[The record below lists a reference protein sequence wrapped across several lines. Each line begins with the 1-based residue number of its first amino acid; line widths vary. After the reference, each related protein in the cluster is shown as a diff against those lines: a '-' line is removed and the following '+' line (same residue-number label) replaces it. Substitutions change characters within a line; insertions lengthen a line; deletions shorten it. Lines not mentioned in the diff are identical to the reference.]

1 MYKNFL
7 FLSVAFISTSIL
19 AKEVTGELV
28 VKGIVKN
35 PTCIVDA
42 PAEEV
47 SLGSYTPRQLINGS
61 VNEVSVS
68 VGVDCGESYK
78 NGEFRGIYLNLTPLP
93 SSPPVGSTM
102 PSTMQTNLQGVGVKL
117 AWDYNF
123 GKLEFGQNINGISN
137 NTGVFNINLKSKL
150 VAIGSGDESTIE
162 RGTAKAGM
170 VISLSYF

>member
-19 AKEVTGELV
+19 AKETAGELI

-47 SLGSYTPRQLINGS
+47 SLGSYTPMQLINGS
-61 VNEVSVS
+61 VNEINVSI
-68 VGVDCGESYK
+68 GVDCGESYK
-78 NGEFRGIYLNLTPLP
+78 NGEFRGIYLNLTPLS
-93 SSPPVGSTM
+93 SSPAVGPTM
-102 PSTMQTNLQGVGVKL
+102 PSTMRTNLQGVGVKL
-117 AWDYNF
+117 AWDYNS
-123 GKLEFGQNINGISN
+123 GKLEFGQNLNGFSN
-137 NTGVFNINLKSKL
+137 NIGIFNINLKSKL